1 MFLFCDSVVPGDLAW
16 RTPLSDIWQRSDLV
30 AGQGRIII
38 TYNSDHYTDQQFFFP
53 EVLEKWGNVDVPI
66 DLYNYIDN
74 EV

>member
-1 MFLFCDSVVPGDLAW
+1 MSPSVLPGDLAW
-16 RTPLSDIWQRSDLV
+16 KTPLSDIWQREDLA

-53 EVLEKWGNVDVPI
+53 EVLERWGNVDVPI